1 VSNSLA
7 ISAVTATLRDLL
19 TQGIH
24 ADAELVDAEI
34 STAPLDKT
42 PKDEALPQVNLF
54 LYGASPNTGWMNGD
68 PPSARPG
75 EESRPA
81 LALDLHYLV
90 TVFGKADDDVVAHRL
105 LGRTMRILH
114 DHPLLGRDEIRNAL
128 DGNDLGD
135 QVERVRIT
143 PQPLTLDEMSKLW
156 TSFQREYRMST
167 AYHVS
172 VVLIESDRPARTPLP
187 VLTRGEADLGVEVVP
202 EPTPPYPA
210 LERAEPPDGQEA
222 ARLDERIRFAGHHLE
237 GASVVALLAN
247 LRIETPVPLTAEAG
261 GTPHEFLA
269 RLPADPAAL
278 PAGLYAA
285 TAVVAQAGEPE
296 RRTNDVPLAVAPELL
311 TVAPSP
317 AARNPAGDVT
327 LTVTCRPDVLPA
339 QRASLLLGSRE
350 VPAEDHDTST
360 GTLTFVVHDAAPGE
374 HWLRLRVDGVDS
386 LLVDRTV
393 SPAVFDPTQRL
404 TIT

>member
-7 ISAVTATLRDLL
+7 ISAVTATLRDLV
-19 TQGIH
+19 TQGVH
-24 ADAELVDAEI
+24 ADPILVDAEI

-42 PKDEALPQVNLF
+42 PKSEALPQVNLF
-54 LYGASPNTGWMNGD
+54 LYGASPNMGWVNGD
-68 PPSARPG
+68 PPSGRQG
-75 EESRPA
+75 EDSRPA

-90 TVFGKADDDVVAHRL
+90 TVFGKGDDDVVAHRL

-114 DHPLLGRDEIRNAL
+114 DHPVLGRDEIRNAL

-172 VVLIESDRPARTPLP
+172 VVLIESDRSARTPLP
-187 VLTRGEADLGVEVVP
+187 VLTRGEADLGVAVVP

-210 LERAEPPDGQEA
+210 LERAEPPNGQEA
-222 ARLDERIRFAGHHLE
+222 ARLDERIRFVGHHLE

-247 LRIETPVPLTAEAG
+247 VRIETPVSLTAEAG
-261 GTPHEFLA
+261 GTQREFRA
-269 RLPADPAAL
+269 RLPAAAESI
-278 PAGLYAA
+278 PAGLYVA
-285 TAVVAQAGEPE
+285 TVVVAQAGEPE

-317 AARNPAGDVT
+317 APRNPAGDVT
-327 LTVTCRPDVLPA
+327 LTVTCQPEVLPS

-350 VPAEDHDTST
+350 VPAESHDTSSA
-360 GTLTFVVHDAAPGE
+360 TLTFVVRDAPPGE

-393 SPAVFDPTQRL
+393 TPPVFDPSQKLR
-404 TIT
+404 IT

>member
-42 PKDEALPQVNLF
+42 PKNEALPQVNLF

-114 DHPLLGRDEIRNAL
+114 DHPVLGRDEIRDAL

-172 VVLIESDRPARTPLP
+172 VVLIESDRPARTPVP
-187 VLTRGEADLGVEVVP
+187 VLMRGEGDTGVDVVP
-202 EPTPPYPA
+202 EPIPPYPA
-210 LERAEPPDGQEA
+210 LDRAEPPDDQEA
-222 ARLDERIRFAGHHLE
+222 ARLDERVRFTGHHLE
-237 GASVVALLAN
+237 GASVVARLES
-247 LRIETPVPLTAEAG
+247 LRIEEPVSLTAEAG
-261 GTPHEFLA
+261 GTPHEFSV
-269 RLPADPAAL
+269 RLPAGPAAL

-285 TAVVAQAGEPE
+285 TAFVAQAGGAE
-296 RRTNDVPLAVAPELL
+296 RRTNDVPLAVAPELV
-311 TVAPSP
+311 TVTPSP
-317 AARNPAGDVT
+317 AARTPAGDVA
-327 LTVTCRPDVLPA
+327 LTVTCRPNVLPS

-350 VPAEDHDTST
+350 VPAEDHDTPT
-360 GTLTFVVHDAAPGE
+360 GTLTFVVRNAAPGD

-393 SPAVFDPTQRL
+393 TPPVFDPSQRL

>member
-42 PKDEALPQVNLF
+42 PKNEALPQVNLF

-114 DHPLLGRDEIRNAL
+114 DHPVLGRDEIRDAL

-172 VVLIESDRPARTPLP
+172 VVLIESDRPARMPVP
-187 VLTRGEADLGVEVVP
+187 VLMRGEGDFGVEVVP
-202 EPTPPYPA
+202 EPIPPYPA
-210 LERAEPPDGQEA
+210 LDRAEPPGGQEA
-222 ARLDERIRFAGHHLE
+222 ARLEERVRFAGHHLE
-237 GASVVALLAN
+237 GASVVAELKN
-247 LRIETPVPLTAEAG
+247 LRVEEPVSLTAEAG
-261 GTPHEFLA
+261 GTQHEFLA

-296 RRTNDVPLAVAPELL
+296 RRTNDVALAVAPELL

-327 LTVTCRPDVLPA
+327 LTVTCRPDVLPS

-350 VPAEDHDTST
+350 VLAEEHDTST
-360 GTLTFVVHDAAPGE
+360 GTLTFVVRDASPGD

-393 SPAVFDPTQRL
+393 TPPVFDPTQRL

>member
-1 VSNSLA
+1 MSNSLA

-42 PKDEALPQVNLF
+42 PKNDALPQVNLF

-114 DHPLLGRDEIRNAL
+114 DHPVLGRDEIRNAL

-187 VLTRGEADLGVEVVP
+187 VLTRGEGDLGVDVVP
-202 EPTPPYPA
+202 EPVSAVPDARARRAGERAGGRAPGRAGSVHRPPPRRRVGRRPPLDHEDRDSGDPHGRGGRRAARVPGAAPRRSRRRSRPASTPPRRSSHR
-210 LERAEPPDGQEA
+210 RASPSA
-222 ARLDERIRFAGHHLE
+222 ARTTSRSRSRPSSSRSRRHRRRAIR
-237 GASVVALLAN
+237 
-247 LRIETPVPLTAEAG
+247 TA
-261 GTPHEFLA
+261 T
-269 RLPADPAAL
+269 
-278 PAGLYAA
+278 
-285 TAVVAQAGEPE
+285 
-296 RRTNDVPLAVAPELL
+296 
-311 TVAPSP
+311 
-317 AARNPAGDVT
+317 
-327 LTVTCRPDVLPA
+327 
-339 QRASLLLGSRE
+339 
-350 VPAEDHDTST
+350 
-360 GTLTFVVHDAAPGE
+360 
-374 HWLRLRVDGVDS
+374 
-386 LLVDRTV
+386 
-393 SPAVFDPTQRL
+393 
-404 TIT
+404 

>member
-19 TQGIH
+19 TQGVH
-24 ADAELVDAEI
+24 ADPILVDTEV

-42 PKDEALPQVNLF
+42 PKSEAVPQVNLF
-54 LYGASPNTGWMNGD
+54 LYGASPNMGWVNGD

-75 EESRPA
+75 EDSRPA

-90 TVFGKADDDVVAHRL
+90 TVFGKGDDDVVAHRL

-114 DHPLLGRDEIRNAL
+114 DHPVLGRDEIRNAL
-128 DGNDLGD
+128 VGNDLGD

-172 VVLIESDRPARTPLP
+172 VVLIESDRSARTPLP
-187 VLTRGEADLGVEVVP
+187 VLTRGEADLGVAVVP

-210 LERAEPPDGQEA
+210 LERAEPPNGQEA
-222 ARLDERIRFAGHHLE
+222 ARLDERVRFVGHHLE

-247 LRIETPVPLTAEAG
+247 VRIETPVSLTAEPG
-261 GTPHEFLA
+261 GAQRELHV
-269 RLPADPAAL
+269 RLPADPESL

-285 TAVVAQAGEPE
+285 TVVVAQAGGPE
-296 RRTNDVPLAVAPELL
+296 RRTNDVPLAVAPALL

-317 AARNPAGDVT
+317 APRNPAGDVT
-327 LTVTCRPDVLPA
+327 LTVTCRPEVLPS

-350 VPAEDHDTST
+350 VPAAAHDTST
-360 GTLTFVVHDAAPGE
+360 GTLTFVVQDAPPGE

-386 LLVDRTV
+386 VLVDRTV
-393 SPAVFDPTQRL
+393 SPPVFDPSQKLR
-404 TIT
+404 IT